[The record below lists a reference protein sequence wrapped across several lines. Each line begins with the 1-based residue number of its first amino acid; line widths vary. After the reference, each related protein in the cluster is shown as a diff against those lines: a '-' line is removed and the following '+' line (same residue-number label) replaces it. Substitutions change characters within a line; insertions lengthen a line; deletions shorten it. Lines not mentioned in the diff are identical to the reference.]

1 MSSIEDTTNLLVEKY
16 GVVLSLESASES
28 LGVTPRF
35 LKNNLLGMGIQHN
48 KVSRYYMIPAT
59 EIASYMFRGCEAKI
73 NISEPGRYDF
83 LKV

>member
-1 MSSIEDTTNLLVEKY
+1 LSSIEETTSLLVDKY
-16 GVVLSLESASES
+16 GVVMNLESAAES

-35 LKNNLLGMGIQHN
+35 LKHNLLGMGIQHN

-59 EIASYMFRGCEAKI
+59 EIASYMFRGCEARI
-73 NISEPGRYDF
+73 NISQPERYDF